1 VSLSESA
8 IPPGAIRRLLERLP
22 DLSEDERALLLAL
35 TQLDQE
41 IGRPLSP
48 EEQQLLQRLAASLEG
63 YDPEEIRAAIRRLVQ
78 SRPQR
83 PAESWPGDLRRRL
96 RRRLEGQ

>member
-1 VSLSESA
+1 MSTSESA
-8 IPPGAIRRLLERLP
+8 IPPEGIQRLLERLT

-41 IGRPLSP
+41 IGRSLSP
-48 EEQQLLQRLAASLEG
+48 EEQQLLQRLAASLES
-63 YDPEEIRAAIRRLVQ
+63 YDPEEIRTAIRRMVQ

-83 PAESWPGDLRRRL
+83 PAEPWPGDLRRRL
-96 RRRLEGQ
+96 RRRLRSR

>member
-1 VSLSESA
+1 MSASGSA
-8 IPPGAIRRLLERLP
+8 IPPEMIRRLLERLP

-41 IGRPLSP
+41 IGRALSP

-63 YDPEEIRAAIRRLVQ
+63 YDPEEIRAAIRHVVQ
-78 SRPQR
+78 SRSQR
-83 PAESWPGDLRRRL
+83 PREPWPGDLGPRL
-96 RRRLEGQ
+96 RRRLEDR